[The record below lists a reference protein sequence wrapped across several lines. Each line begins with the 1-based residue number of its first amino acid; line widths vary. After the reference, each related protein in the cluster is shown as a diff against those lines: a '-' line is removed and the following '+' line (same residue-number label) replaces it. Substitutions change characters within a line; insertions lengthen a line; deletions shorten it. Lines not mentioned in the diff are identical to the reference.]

1 LKHVRREPD
10 AVLLVQVPGDLLGI
24 SGNGLHLADERRQIL
39 QERPRIGQPAP
50 FHDLAGMEIG
60 REVRLDLVM
69 DHGDANN
76 RRCAAGT
83 QMREG
88 DLEGIAAVADVV
100 D

>member
-1 LKHVRREPD
+1 
-10 AVLLVQVPGDLLGI
+10 
-24 SGNGLHLADERRQIL
+24 
-39 QERPRIGQPAP
+39 
-50 FHDLAGMEIG
+50 MEIG